1 MLKKIPFQTDI
12 EDIQSLSIIPTILDV
27 ICESTQMGFA
37 AIARVTEDTWITC
50 GVLDKLSF
58 GLSVGD
64 ELDISTTFCNQV
76 RKTDQIVVI
85 DHVDT
90 DNTYVNHPIPKQYGF
105 QSYISVPIIKK
116 NGEFFGTLC
125 ALDLKPNKVNNA
137 KVIDMFNMFS
147 GLISSH
153 LDVVKTMNSQVDL
166 IKKKEDELE
175 NYSFITSHDLQE
187 PLRKIQFLTDLLEH
201 NETRNLS
208 KKGKK
213 LFNSIKTSATRM
225 RNIVNDLLKY
235 SQNAPNPNL
244 LEDVK
249 MHKLIL
255 RVEFRLI
262 EIFKQNNS
270 KLIINDLGKLPVLPL
285 QMEQLFFN
293 LFSNS
298 LKFKHPERDLV
309 ITINSTIA
317 SGANFN
323 VEKLLKDV
331 EYCEI
336 EVTDNGI
343 GFDPIYSEKI
353 FKMFQYLKPSED
365 NKSTGMGLAIAK
377 RIAHNHEGEIIA
389 TSIPYVSTT
398 IKIYIPTTV
407 SYANLN

>member
-37 AIARVTEDTWITC
+37 AIARVTEDTWVTC

-64 ELDISTTFCNQV
+64 ELDISTTFCDQV

-244 LEDVK
+244 IEDVK

-389 TSIPYVSTT
+389 TSIPNVSTT

>member
-166 IKKKEDELE
+166 IKK
-175 NYSFITSHDLQE
+175 
-187 PLRKIQFLTDLLEH
+187 
-201 NETRNLS
+201 
-208 KKGKK
+208 
-213 LFNSIKTSATRM
+213 
-225 RNIVNDLLKY
+225 
-235 SQNAPNPNL
+235 
-244 LEDVK
+244 
-249 MHKLIL
+249 
-255 RVEFRLI
+255 
-262 EIFKQNNS
+262 
-270 KLIINDLGKLPVLPL
+270 
-285 QMEQLFFN
+285 
-293 LFSNS
+293 
-298 LKFKHPERDLV
+298 
-309 ITINSTIA
+309 
-317 SGANFN
+317 
-323 VEKLLKDV
+323 
-331 EYCEI
+331 
-336 EVTDNGI
+336 
-343 GFDPIYSEKI
+343 
-353 FKMFQYLKPSED
+353 
-365 NKSTGMGLAIAK
+365 
-377 RIAHNHEGEIIA
+377 
-389 TSIPYVSTT
+389 
-398 IKIYIPTTV
+398 
-407 SYANLN
+407 

>member
-1 MLKKIPFQTDI
+1 
-12 EDIQSLSIIPTILDV
+12 
-27 ICESTQMGFA
+27 
-37 AIARVTEDTWITC
+37 
-50 GVLDKLSF
+50 
-58 GLSVGD
+58 
-64 ELDISTTFCNQV
+64 
-76 RKTDQIVVI
+76 
-85 DHVDT
+85 
-90 DNTYVNHPIPKQYGF
+90 
-105 QSYISVPIIKK
+105 
-116 NGEFFGTLC
+116 
-125 ALDLKPNKVNNA
+125 
-137 KVIDMFNMFS
+137 
-147 GLISSH
+147 
-153 LDVVKTMNSQVDL
+153 
-166 IKKKEDELE
+166 
-175 NYSFITSHDLQE
+175 
-187 PLRKIQFLTDLLEH
+187 
-201 NETRNLS
+201 
-208 KKGKK
+208 
-213 LFNSIKTSATRM
+213 M

-353 FKMFQYLKPSED
+353 FKMFQYLKHSED

>member
-353 FKMFQYLKPSED
+353 FKMFQYLKHSED

>member
-1 MLKKIPFQTDI
+1 MDKTIPFQTDI

-27 ICESTQMGFA
+27 VCESTQMGFA
-37 AIARVTEDTWITC
+37 AIARVTEDTWVTC

-64 ELDISTTFCNQV
+64 ELDISTTFCDQV
-76 RKTDQIVVI
+76 RRTDQIVVI

-90 DNTYVNHPIPKQYGF
+90 DNIYVNHPIPKQYGF

-153 LDVVKTMNSQVDL
+153 LDVVKTINSQVDL
-166 IKKKEDELE
+166 IKTKEDELE
-175 NYSFITSHDLQE
+175 NYNFITSHDLQE
-187 PLRKIQFLTDLLEH
+187 PLRKIQFLTDLLEQK
-201 NETRNLS
+201 ETNNLS

-213 LFNSIKTSATRM
+213 LFNSIKTSASRM
-225 RNIVNDLLKY
+225 RNIVNDLVKY
-235 SQNAPNPNL
+235 SRNTPNPNL
-244 LEDVK
+244 LEKVN

-255 RVEFRLI
+255 RVKFRLK
-262 EIFKQNNS
+262 EIFDQINS
-270 KLIINDLGKLPVLPL
+270 KLIINDIGNLPVLPL

-309 ITINSTIA
+309 ISINSTID

-323 VEKLLKDV
+323 VEKLSKDV

-336 EVTDNGI
+336 EVTDNGV

-353 FKMFQYLKPSED
+353 FKMFQYLKSSED

-377 RIAHNHEGEIIA
+377 RIAHNHGGEIIA
-389 TSIPYVSTT
+389 TSIPNVSTT

-407 SYANLN
+407 